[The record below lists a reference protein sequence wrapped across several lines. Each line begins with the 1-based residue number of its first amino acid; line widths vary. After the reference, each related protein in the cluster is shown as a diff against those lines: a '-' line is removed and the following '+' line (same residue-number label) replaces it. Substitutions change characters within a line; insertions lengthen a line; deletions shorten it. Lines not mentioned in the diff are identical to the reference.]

1 MTEVE
6 STEMRHEALAKM
18 ERDRPRFT
26 TNQVVW
32 ALITA
37 AMLVYLLVLP
47 IRIQFW
53 APNLFT
59 NTMQELRRW
68 EPVRHIWGYQ
78 IRHLP
83 VLGSQLIVQVLF
95 TFSILVVL
103 AAFFYALWLVLNQEP
118 DDERP
123 EVVDVV

>member
-1 MTEVE
+1 MTEIE
-6 STEMRHEALAKM
+6 STEMRQEALGGL

-37 AMLVYLLVLP
+37 ATLVYLLILP
-47 IRIQFW
+47 IRIQYWDTNF
-53 APNLFT
+53 FT
-59 NTMQELRRW
+59 NTVQEMRRW

-83 VLGSQLIVQVLF
+83 VLGSKLIVQVLF
-95 TFSILVVL
+95 TLSILVVL
-103 AAFFYALWLVLNQEP
+103 AAFFYTLWLVLNQEP
-118 DDERP
+118 EDERP
-123 EVVDVV
+123 EAVDVV